1 MNIKKNIYSSKS
13 SKVWDNVCFNLGEYS
28 YFSSYEMIN
37 YYSKYKDIK
46 NISFAVYNDEGA
58 YLALVPLAIFKKNL
72 NFPNDPCPSISV
84 NKNLKES
91 EKRKVYKFCLN
102 EIYQIMKKKKLK
114 TYNFFTHPFQSKIE
128 KNFLILENISFLQ
141 KYSKLDKLVNT
152 SIIDLKKDIDRIFTD
167 MSKYHKKNI
176 NRSYK
181 KDINFFRYD
190 EFNKK
195 KQNEIFLSF
204 KRQHFINSGKKTRPN
219 STWLLM
225 KNLLTNKKAQL
236 YFIEYKKKKISY
248 LFVGTN
254 NFFSFGWS
262 QVNDKKF
269 ENEIMPRHVLE
280 WEAIKDLKKR
290 GILYYDIGEIYD
302 WHSEN
307 ISDKQYSISTYK
319 EKFGGTLY
327 PKLYFKLGKNEF
339 KNILK

>member
-152 SIIDLKKDIDRIFTD
+152 SIIDLKKDIDRIFID

-204 KRQHFINSGKKTRPN
+204 KRQHFIRPIN
-219 STWLLM
+219 VIRIWSE
-225 KNLLTNKKAQL
+225 K
-236 YFIEYKKKKISY
+236 SY
-248 LFVGTN
+248 
-254 NFFSFGWS
+254 
-262 QVNDKKF
+262 
-269 ENEIMPRHVLE
+269 VL
-280 WEAIKDLKKR
+280 
-290 GILYYDIGEIYD
+290 
-302 WHSEN
+302 N
-307 ISDKQYSISTYK
+307 
-319 EKFGGTLY
+319 
-327 PKLYFKLGKNEF
+327 
-339 KNILK
+339 